1 MPRPKKKEYDAK
13 KVMRE
18 LMATVDEVYLKTR
31 EIKATAAELN
41 LAELNLAELK
51 VKKLLITSGAVVYP
65 QTRMIEELRP
75 QGKTEQEIIRI
86 TGLLRRRGRG
96 NKIG

>member
-31 EIKATAAELN
+31 EIKATA
-41 LAELNLAELK
+41 AELNLAELK

>member
-41 LAELNLAELK
+41 LAELK

-65 QTRMIEELRP
+65 QTRMIEELRQ